1 MSGLGEVRGG
11 APGRT
16 QDAAWH
22 TRHTVRFAHCDPAG
36 IVFYPR
42 FFEIA
47 HEAKEEWFRA
57 VAGVPFPQFVGT
69 HGRGLPIVRLEADFF
84 AASRHGDELD
94 IAITVA
100 QLGRSSLHLHY
111 AIGCAGEPR
120 LAIRTVIVQ
129 TDLRTGRP
137 VPIDGELRERIE
149 AFRAQPGTLATG
161 AQA

>member
-1 MSGLGEVRGG
+1 MSDLRPAHDRALRQAQG
-11 APGRT
+11 
-16 QDAAWH
+16 AAWH

-57 VAGVPFPQFVGT
+57 IAGVPFQQFVGT
-69 HGRGLPIVRLEADFF
+69 RGRGLPIVRLEADFF

-111 AIGCAGEPR
+111 AFACGGEPR

-149 AFRAQPGTLATG
+149 AFRAQPGALATG

>member
-1 MSGLGEVRGG
+1 MSGSGQPQRG

-16 QDAAWH
+16 RDAAWH
-22 TRHTVRFAHCDPAG
+22 TRQTVRFAHCDPAG

-47 HEAKEEWFRA
+47 HEAKEEWFRD
-57 VAGVPFPQFVGT
+57 VIGVPFQQFVGT

-100 QLGRSSLHLHY
+100 HLGRSSLHLHY
-111 AIGCAGEPR
+111 AIVCAGEPR
-120 LAIRTVIVQ
+120 VAIRTVIVQ

-137 VPIDGELRERIE
+137 VPIDGELRQRIE
-149 AFRAQPGTLATG
+149 AFQAQSGRLATG
-161 AQA
+161 AQP

>member
-1 MSGLGEVRGG
+1 MSELARG
-11 APGRT
+11 
-16 QDAAWH
+16 AAWH

-57 VAGVPFPQFVGT
+57 VVGMPFQQYVGAQ
-69 HGRGLPIVRLEADFF
+69 GRGLPIVRLEAQFF

-111 AIGCAGEPR
+111 AFDCGAEPR

-137 VPIDGELRERIE
+137 VPIEGALRERIE
-149 AFRAQPGTLATG
+149 AFRARTANLVHGGPA
-161 AQA
+161 

>member
-1 MSGLGEVRGG
+1 MSGPRQ
-11 APGRT
+11 T
-16 QDAAWH
+16 QGAAWH
-22 TRHTVRFAHCDPAG
+22 ARRTVRFAHCDPAG

-57 VAGVPFPQFVGT
+57 VVGVPFQQFVGAR
-69 HGRGLPIVRLEADFF
+69 GRGLPIVRLEADFL

-94 IAITVA
+94 IAMSVA

-111 AIGCAGEPR
+111 AFGCGGEPR

-137 VPIDGELRERIE
+137 VPIEGELRERIA
-149 AFRAQPGTLATG
+149 AFRESGTLATG

>member
-1 MSGLGEVRGG
+1 MSDLR
-11 APGRT
+11 PT
-16 QDAAWH
+16 QGAAWH

-57 VAGVPFPQFVGT
+57 ITGVPFQQFVGT
-69 HGRGLPIVRLEADFF
+69 RGRGLPIVRLEADFF

-100 QLGRSSLHLHY
+100 RLGRSSLHLHY
-111 AIGCAGEPR
+111 AFACGGEQR
-120 LAIRTVIVQ
+120 LAVRTVVVQ

-137 VPIDGELRERIE
+137 APIDGELREHIE
-149 AFRAQPGTLATG
+149 AFRESGAVATG
-161 AQA
+161 AQT

>member
-1 MSGLGEVRGG
+1 MSALRPAQG
-11 APGRT
+11 AALRQP
-16 QDAAWH
+16 QDSAWH

-47 HEAKEEWFRA
+47 HEAKEQWFGA
-57 VAGVPFPQFVGT
+57 IIGVPFQQFVGAR
-69 HGRGLPIVRLEADFF
+69 GRGLPIVRLEADFF

-111 AIGCAGEPR
+111 AFSCAGEPR

-129 TDLRTGRP
+129 TDLHTGRP

-149 AFRAQPGTLATG
+149 ALRAQPGTLATG
-161 AQA
+161 TQA